1 MINFKDKKN
10 TMKYGLLTIMAL
22 LGGVLAVSSCQ
33 KENNMEGIP
42 EGAVLIT
49 AEGFGGMEGDK
60 TSVSAESVVW
70 ENGDRVSL
78 NGADYTVTVSGNK
91 AYVSGFSSPD
101 DPFRGIYPAG
111 LTTGTQTVTVPSQYE
126 SHYTNGRQV
135 LHLPM
140 LAMADGGADAIR
152 FRHVTAAVRVL
163 VKNSLNVD
171 VVVTGVRVSS
181 AGGQLCG
188 TRGVTLGVGTLAVA
202 AQSGT
207 IADEDKQV
215 SVRLTDCPV
224 LAHGGSDIIE
234 VQVPILPVVAGD
246 MTITVYAH
254 MAGAAQGA
262 RNFTFTHTDSHVALD
277 RNVMMTARIN
287 LSTNGGRTTEDT
299 KGRFSV
305 GENRWVVFAQGNLQY
320 NAGTNSFRFAHNQYD
335 LIGDDNSDIASDYS
349 GWIDLMGWGTS
360 GAGTCYPYLSTDNT
374 ADYGPSTGSIS
385 GTEYDWGVHNPI
397 ENAGTSGT
405 WRTLTSSEWDYL
417 LNSRSVGKRYAKV
430 SLSVGN
436 NTIINGLVLFPDDY
450 DFEDNLVCNETSLGY
465 SSNDIS
471 LGLWQ
476 QMEAEGAVFLP
487 AAGYREGT
495 LIYQVDGTGYYWS
508 SSRIGGYARA
518 LRFDDGNME
527 YDSSPATYYGNS
539 IRLCYDINAA
549 SNDNSK

>member
-1 MINFKDKKN
+1 
-10 TMKYGLLTIMAL
+10 MKYGLLTIMAL

-78 NGADYTVTVSGNK
+78 NGADYTVTVSGYK

-202 AQSGT
+202 AQSEDGT
-207 IADEDKQV
+207 IAEEDKQV
-215 SVRLTDCPV
+215 SVALTDSPV

-234 VQVPILPVVAGD
+234 VQVPILPVAAGD

-305 GENRWVVFAQGNLQY
+305 GENRWVVFAHGNLQY
-320 NAGTNSFRFAHNQYD
+320 NAGTSTFRFAPEQYD
-335 LIGDDNSDIASDYS
+335 IIGDGNSHVASSYS

-360 GAGTCYPYLSTDNT
+360 GYEDSYPWLSTTNVT
-374 ADYGPSTGSIS
+374 DYGPTS
-385 GTEYDWGVHNPI
+385 GNIATTHYDWGVHNAI
-397 ENAGTSGT
+397 EKAGDAGT

-417 LNSRSVGKRYAKV
+417 LNDRSATKRFAKV
-430 SLSVGN
+430 ALSVDG
-436 NTIINGLVLFPDDY
+436 TTVNGLVLFPDDY
-450 DFEDNLVCNETSLGY
+450 NVADGLRYNQTNLGY
-465 SSNDIS
+465 EGQDGSNILLLS
-471 LGLWQ
+471 QWR

-495 LIYQVDGTGYYWS
+495 SPTEVGGTGYYWS
-508 SSRIGGYARA
+508 SSRVVGSARA
-518 LRFDDGNME
+518 LRFADDNLVF
-527 YDSSPATYYGNS
+527 DSSPAVYYGNAV
-539 IRLCYDINAA
+539 RLCSDI
-549 SNDNSK
+549 

>member
-1 MINFKDKKN
+1 
-10 TMKYGLLTIMAL
+10 MKYGLLTIMAL

-33 KENNMEGIP
+33 KENNLEGIP

-78 NGADYTVTVSGNK
+78 NGADYTVTVSGYK

-202 AQSGT
+202 AQSEDGT
-207 IADEDKQV
+207 IAEEDKQV
-215 SVRLTDCPV
+215 SVALTDCPV

-234 VQVPILPVVAGD
+234 VQVPILPVAAGD

-254 MAGAAQGA
+254 MAGAAPGA

-320 NAGTNSFRFAHNQYD
+320 NAGTNTFRFAHNQYD

-360 GAGTCYPYLSTDNT
+360 GVATSYPYLATLNA
-374 ADYGPSTGSIS
+374 ADYGPASGSIT
-385 GTEYDWGVHNPI
+385 GTQYDWGVYNAI
-397 ENAGTSGT
+397 ENAGAANT
-405 WRTLTSSEWDYL
+405 WRTLTSSEWDCL
-417 LNSRSVGKRYAKV
+417 LNTRSVEKRYAKV
-430 SLSVGN
+430 SLSVGGS
-436 NTIINGLVLFPDDY
+436 TIVNGMVLFPDDY
-450 DFEDNLVCNETSLGY
+450 VFEDGLVCNETILGY
-465 SSNDIS
+465 SSNAIS

-508 SSRIGGYARA
+508 SSRIGGYSRA

>member
-1 MINFKDKKN
+1 
-10 TMKYGLLTIMAL
+10 MKYGLLTIMAL

-33 KENNMEGIP
+33 KENNLEGIP

-60 TSVSAESVVW
+60 TSVSAESVFW
-70 ENGDRVSL
+70 ENGDRVNL

-171 VVVTGVRVSS
+171 VVVTGVKVSS

-207 IADEDKQV
+207 IADKDKQV
-215 SVRLTDCPV
+215 SVALTDCPV

-234 VQVPILPVVAGD
+234 VQVPILPVAAGN

-335 LIGDDNSDIASDYS
+335 LIGDDNSDIASDYP

-360 GAGTCYPYLSTDNT
+360 GVATSYPYLATRNA
-374 ADYGPSTGSIS
+374 ADYGPASGSIT
-385 GTEYDWGVHNPI
+385 GTQYDWGVYNAI
-397 ENAGTSGT
+397 ENAGAANT
-405 WRTLTSSEWDYL
+405 WRTLTSSEWDCL
-417 LNSRSVGKRYAKV
+417 LNTRSVEKRYAKV
-430 SLSVGN
+430 SLPVGN
-436 NTIINGLVLFPDDY
+436 NTIVNGLVLFPDYY
-450 DFEDNLVCNETSLGY
+450 DFEDGLDCDDSRLGY
-465 SSNDIS
+465 ASIS
-471 LGLWQ
+471 LELWQ

-487 AAGYREGT
+487 AAGYREVT
-495 LIYQVDGTGYYWS
+495 QINQVYGKGYYWS
-508 SSRIGGYARA
+508 SSRIGGFAQA
-518 LRFDDGNME
+518 LRFDDENMVC
-527 YDSSPATYYGNS
+527 DSSPATFYGYS
-539 IRLCYDINAA
+539 IRLCSDINAA

>member
-1 MINFKDKKN
+1 MKSKKL
-10 TMKYGLLTIMAL
+10 YFLLAGMVL
-22 LGGVLAVSSCQ
+22 FGCVLAVSSCQ
-33 KENNMEGIP
+33 KENDMDGIP

-49 AEGFGGMEGDK
+49 AEGFGGVEGDK

-101 DPFRGIYPAG
+101 GPFRGIYPAG
-111 LTTGTQTVTVPSQYE
+111 LTTGAQTVTVPSQYE
-126 SHYTNGRQV
+126 SHYNNGRQV

-140 LAMADGGADAIR
+140 LAMAGARADAIR
-152 FRHVTAAVRVL
+152 FRHATAAVRVL

-202 AQSGT
+202 AQSEDGT
-207 IADEDKQV
+207 IAEEDKQV
-215 SVRLTDCPV
+215 SVALTDSPV

-234 VQVPILPVVAGD
+234 VQVPILPVAAGD

-320 NAGTNSFRFAHNQYD
+320 NAGTNTFRFAHNQYD

-360 GAGTCYPYLSTDNT
+360 GVGTSYPYLSTRNV
-374 ADYGPSTGSIS
+374 ADYGPATGSI
-385 GTEYDWGVHNPI
+385 TETQYDWGVYNAI
-397 ENAGTSGT
+397 ENAGAANT
-405 WRTLTSSEWDYL
+405 WRTLTSSEWDCL
-417 LNSRSVGKRYAKV
+417 LNTRSVDKRFAKV
-430 SLSVGN
+430 SLSVAS
-436 NTIINGLVLFPDDY
+436 NTIVNGMVLFPDDY
-450 DFEDNLVCNETSLGY
+450 DFEDGLVCNETNLGY
-465 SSNDIS
+465 SSNAIS

-495 LIYQVDGTGYYWS
+495 LTNQVDGTGYYWS
-508 SSRIGGYARA
+508 SSRIGGFARA
-518 LRFDDGNME
+518 LRFDNGNMV
-527 YDSSPATYYGNS
+527 YDSSPAAYYGNS
-539 IRLCYDINAA
+539 IRLCCDI
-549 SNDNSK
+549 

>member
-1 MINFKDKKN
+1 
-10 TMKYGLLTIMAL
+10 MKYGLLTIMAL

-70 ENGDRVSL
+70 ENGDRVNL
-78 NGADYTVTVSGNK
+78 NGADYTVTVSGSK

-215 SVRLTDCPV
+215 SVALTDSPV

-234 VQVPILPVVAGD
+234 VQVPILPVAAGD

-320 NAGTNSFRFAHNQYD
+320 NAGTNTFRFAHNQYD
-335 LIGDDNSDIASDYS
+335 LIGDGNSDIASDYS

-360 GAGTCYPYLSTDNT
+360 GYEDSYPWLSTIIL
-374 ADYGPSTGSIS
+374 ADYGPASGSIT
-385 GTEYDWGVHNPI
+385 GTQYDWGVYNAI
-397 ENAGTSGT
+397 ENAGAANT

-450 DFEDNLVCNETSLGY
+450 DFEDNLVCNENSLGY
-465 SSNDIS
+465 SSNAIS

-518 LRFDDGNME
+518 LRFDDRNMV